1 MAASEAA
8 ASPAKATPQEGEP
21 AYMAV
26 LDPNDESTHV
36 DLTRVALSQVLETL
50 YAELLFQNREL
61 QAVEIHLRGEVR

>member
-1 MAASEAA
+1 
-8 ASPAKATPQEGEP
+8 
-21 AYMAV
+21 MAV